1 VPGRQPGGLNET
13 RDVAG
18 ADSPPRAPARRPESL
33 RLQALDRG
41 RGGGAL
47 RVPGRPRVD
56 PAGSRTD
63 STTCGGSPPVTARA
77 APLATIALLTYNR
90 SRLLAR
96 ALESARQQDYPQ
108 LEILV
113 LDNAST
119 DGTESLCRAAAGADP
134 RIRYVRQ
141 PRNLGAIG
149 NFNAALELARGRYFM
164 WLADDDWIT
173 ANYVS
178 ACVAVLEADPSV
190 ALAAG
195 RAQWPDEAPAKRF
208 PSPMNIRGKE
218 PQARVLQYLW
228 DPGRNSIFYG
238 VHRLELVRQ
247 VGYRKLLAGD
257 WLTVAAVATQGALV
271 TIAEATVFCSS
282 GGASRSHHHA
292 ARSLGLPRWQ
302 GYAPKIAIAASTA
315 AYFRAGYP
323 FGDLDTAAQRRLAA
337 RVFLVLAARKKALR
351 WLLWFVPR
359 ELRPAR

>member
-1 VPGRQPGGLNET
+1 
-13 RDVAG
+13 
-18 ADSPPRAPARRPESL
+18 
-33 RLQALDRG
+33 
-41 RGGGAL
+41 
-47 RVPGRPRVD
+47 
-56 PAGSRTD
+56 
-63 STTCGGSPPVTARA
+63 VTAHP
-77 APLATIALLTYNR
+77 APLATIALPTCNR

-96 ALESARQQDYPQ
+96 ALESARLQDYPN
-108 LEILV
+108 LAILV

-119 DGTESLCRAAAGADP
+119 DGTEPLCRATAGADP
-134 RIRYVRQ
+134 RIRYLRQ
-141 PRNLGAIG
+141 PRKLGAVG
-149 NFNAALELARGRYFM
+149 NFNAALEHARGHYFM

-195 RAQWPDEAPAKRF
+195 RAHWPDATPAERF

-218 PQARVLQYLW
+218 PQARVLQYLR

-238 VHRLELVRQ
+238 VHRLALVRQ

-257 WLTVAAVATQGALV
+257 WLTVAAVASQGALV
-271 TIAEATVFCSS
+271 TIAEATVVCSS
-282 GGASRSHHHA
+282 GGASHSHRHA

-302 GYAPKIAIAASTA
+302 GYAPKIAIATSTA

-323 FGDLDTAAQRRLAA
+323 FGDLDPATQRRLAV
-337 RVFLVLAARKKALR
+337 RVFLVLAAHKRALR

-359 ELRPAR
+359 KLRPAR